1 MNVLARKPRSLAQ
14 AAALACA
21 LLAGPAAQAAIV
33 SGTWS
38 FEAVGLPLDPIVGS
52 VSFSF
57 DNSASF
63 FNAVDGATANGAPV
77 EVHVDGLNLPGGWTP
92 VLTFI
97 KSGVIGGV
105 PVEDLMS
112 IGHVLN
118 GTQTFMGTDDWRIA
132 FNRISTAPSFRE
144 FTYTSALSPGVQFQ
158 TFVGSVSA
166 VPEPGTPA
174 LLALGLLSML
184 VARRAQ
190 HGNLETRH
198 A

>member
-1 MNVLARKPRSLAQ
+1 MKLIACKTRPLAQ
-14 AAALACA
+14 AMALACA
-21 LLAGPAAQAAIV
+21 LLASSATQAAIV

-38 FEAVGLPLDPIVGS
+38 FEAYGLPLDPIVGT

-63 FNAVDGATANGAPV
+63 FNAADGATANGAPV
-77 EVHVDGLNLPGGWTP
+77 AVTVEGLSLPGSWTP

-97 KSGVIGGV
+97 KSGVIGGA

-144 FTYTSALSPGVQFQ
+144 FTFTSALSPGVQFQ
-158 TFVGSVSA
+158 TFVGTASA
-166 VPEPGTPA
+166 VPEPGTSA
-174 LLALGLLSML
+174 LLALGVMTLLA
-184 VARRAQ
+184 ARRQSSTQAEV
-190 HGNLETRH
+190 HH